1 MRIATVLAAIVFA
14 IGALGMYAGLKAD
27 AANSPVAVVAA
38 K

>member
-1 MRIATVLAAIVFA
+1 MRVAIVLGAIVFA

-27 AANSPVAVVAA
+27 AANAPVAAVAS